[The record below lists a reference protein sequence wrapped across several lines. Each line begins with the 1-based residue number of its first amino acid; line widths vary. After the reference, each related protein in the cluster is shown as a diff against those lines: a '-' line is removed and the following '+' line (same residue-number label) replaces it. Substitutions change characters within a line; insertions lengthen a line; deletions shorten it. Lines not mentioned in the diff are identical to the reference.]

1 MAMVPPA
8 SSLPG
13 TSETAVYEEVKGD
26 GICVQQAAITRKTIF
41 TDNQSGQYCKA
52 DHCGALQQYL
62 QKFRSSAQLHFENKR
77 EDRGFMST
85 CRVDDVLG
93 VGRAQTKKQAIQ
105 LAALDVISKMGLVPP
120 AGWKSARRFP
130 RNDMDLVK
138 NATVPMCRNDQYKR
152 NNFRG
157 ALLEHFQKLGRE
169 VNIAFETTPELQG
182 RFISKCSY
190 NGIVCTGRAGSKKR
204 AIQLAAFD
212 LICKLK
218 LLPRDEIER
227 QRERQRKQ
235 KNIRKFGTQLS
246 QNMIHSEQT
255 ALIVPSEQCRGN
267 DLLKVL
273 ELHFKKIGRKVVL
286 SFKTI
291 AKTNKNFYSTCVID
305 GVKGTGRGCTQKQAI
320 QHAALDL
327 IVKLKVPLQETV
339 KRMHQCK
346 RESRKRRRVWRS
358 AGLLYI
364 LNSTKAKE
372 IAKNFGVKQQTKTGY
387 RCLLPVP
394 LSNLLDGGHERCRP
408 FKCVPNLCQ
417 IRTWMIENISKNIMG
432 EFQTNKISAGFPG
445 LFFTRLSEK
454 KLLAKLSKVR
464 ETHSAICGLETHRNS
479 SRSRGSRIVNMSF
492 TGWGKREE
500 QDKDAMD
507 TARRETLE
515 ECGIDIDKVSWD
527 VKLQRISFGE
537 PLYIFIDMNRAT
549 SLAAQK

>member
-26 GICVQQAAITRKTIF
+26 GICVQPAAITRKKIF
-41 TDNQSGQYCKA
+41 TDNQPGQYCKA
-52 DHCGALQQYL
+52 GHCGVLQQYF
-62 QKFRSSAQLHFENKR
+62 QKIRPSAQLHFENRR
-77 EDRGFMST
+77 EERGFMST
-85 CRVDDVLG
+85 CRVDEVLD
-93 VGRAQTKKQAIQ
+93 VGRAQTKKHAIQ
-105 LAALDVISKMGLVPP
+105 LPALDVVSKMGLAPP
-120 AGWKSARRFP
+120 AGRKSARRFP
-130 RNDMDLVK
+130 RNHPDLGT
-138 NATVPMCRNDQYKR
+138 NAIAPICRNDQYRR

-157 ALLEHFQKLGRE
+157 ALLEHFQKLGKE
-169 VNIAFETTPELQG
+169 VNIAFETAPELQG

-190 NGIVCTGRAGSKKR
+190 NGIVCKGRAGSKKR

-212 LICKLK
+212 LLCKLK
-218 LLPRDEIER
+218 LLPSDEIER

-235 KNIRKFGTQLS
+235 KDICKFGTQS
-246 QNMIHSEQT
+246 QNMLQSQRT
-255 ALIVPSEQCRGN
+255 PLIVPSEQLGAN

-273 ELHFKKIGRKVVL
+273 ELHFKKIGKKVVL

-291 AKTNKNFYSTCVID
+291 MKTNKSFFSTCVID
-305 GVKGTGRGCTQKQAI
+305 GVKGSGRGCTEKQAI

-327 IVKLKVPLQETV
+327 IVKLKVPLQENV

-346 RESRKRRRVWRS
+346 RESRKRSRVWRS

-364 LNSTKAKE
+364 LHTTKAKE
-372 IAKNFGVKQQTKTGY
+372 LAKNFGVKQQTKTGY

-408 FKCVPNLCQ
+408 FKCVPDLCQ
-417 IRTWMIENISKNIMG
+417 IRTWMIDNIPKKIMA
-432 EFQTNKISAGFPG
+432 EFRTNKISAGFPG

-454 KLLAKLSKVR
+454 KLLARLSKVR

-500 QDKDAMD
+500 RDKDAMD